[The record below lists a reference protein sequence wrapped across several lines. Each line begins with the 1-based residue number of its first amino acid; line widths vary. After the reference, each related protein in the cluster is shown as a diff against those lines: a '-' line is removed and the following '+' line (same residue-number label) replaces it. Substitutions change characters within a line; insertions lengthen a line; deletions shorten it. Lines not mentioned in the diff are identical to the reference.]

1 MKSASLP
8 LSAIL
13 AVALLCSCAGGS
25 AASDTPSGAEGAV
38 SADALTASCGS
49 AKFDGPAPDTSSL
62 AFFDS
67 FDGLDMSDVGGEAQ
81 DFRDFVSNYKWFTT
95 QQGDDWRD
103 LFGAPAAAHLDPP
116 YAYARLEMHDGK
128 WAPVGWGQCN
138 VELNA
143 KGWGDASF
151 RIDPKTPPESSAD
164 RVDILATE
172 RACAGGAPP
181 TGRDVQAVVLDENA
195 NSVSIVILVEPS
207 SGAMTCPSN
216 PSFPLEVQLGAPL
229 GDRKILDASVYPA
242 SQRWPVAKSGSDDG

>member
-1 MKSASLP
+1 
-8 LSAIL
+8 
-13 AVALLCSCAGGS
+13 
-25 AASDTPSGAEGAV
+25 
-38 SADALTASCGS
+38 
-49 AKFDGPAPDTSSL
+49 
-62 AFFDS
+62 
-67 FDGLDMSDVGGEAQ
+67 LD
-81 DFRDFVSNYKWFTT
+81 
-95 QQGDDWRD
+95 
-103 LFGAPAAAHLDPP
+103 
-116 YAYARLEMHDGK
+116 
-128 WAPVGWGQCN
+128 
-138 VELNA
+138 A

-242 SQRWPVAKSGSDDG
+242 SQRWPVTQSGSDGG